1 MAGFFD
7 IPEEIQAKMQ
17 EQLEQQRMHMAAG
30 QHDLMRLFD
39 ELSKEG
45 LRTLTGIF
53 GVLAASPDEKLAHYF
68 EGIGVAYLKIKH
80 NICVAC
86 GESHDLILST
96 EDEQI
101 DPQPVQN
108 DVDKSEPTPEEK
120 AEYDL
125 KMADYNL
132 SIVMDGQQMKYICVG
147 CGKQYPSLEDR
158 MLRPVDGCQG
168 CHEKAKWG

>member
-7 IPEEIQAKMQ
+7 IPEEIQAKMR
-17 EQLEQQRMHMAAG
+17 EQLEQQRMSMAAG

-53 GVLAASPDEKLAHYF
+53 GLLAASQDEKLAHYF

-108 DVDKSEPTPEEK
+108 DVDKSESSIAEELALYEK
-120 AEYDL
+120 NIEE
-125 KMADYNL
+125 YNL
-132 SIVMDGQQMKYICVG
+132 RSDQVTHELVCKN
-147 CGKQYPSLEDR
+147 CGKGYPSLEDR
-158 MLRPVDGCQG
+158 MRRPVDGCQG